1 MARVLVIDDN
11 EDFRK
16 LALLWFDINRIPA
29 EGVGSGRAALEAQR
43 RDPAEVIITD
53 IYMPDLGGVETIK
66 LLRAEFPQVKIIAV
80 TGRPSIDADDALRDA
95 ADAGAARTFRKPL
108 KLDAL
113 VDAVRALMR
122 EHS

>member
-16 LALLWFDINRIPA
+16 LALLWFDINRISA
-29 EGVGSGRAALEAQR
+29 EGVASGRAALEAQR
-43 RDPAEVIITD
+43 RDPAEVIVTD
-53 IYMPDLGGVETIK
+53 IYMPDLDGVETIK

-95 ADAGAARTFRKPL
+95 AEAGAARTFRKPL

>member
-43 RDPAEVIITD
+43 RAPAEVIVTD
-53 IYMPDLGGVETIK
+53 IYMPDLDGVETIK
-66 LLRAEFPQVKIIAV
+66 RLRAEFPEVKIIAV
-80 TGRPSIDADDALRDA
+80 TGRSSLDADDALRDA
-95 ADAGAARTFRKPL
+95 AEAGAARTFRKPL

>member
-29 EGVGSGRAALEAQR
+29 EGVGSGRAALEVQR
-43 RDPAEVIITD
+43 RSPAEVIVTD
-53 IYMPDLGGVETIK
+53 IYMPDLDGVETIK
-66 LLRAEFPQVKIIAV
+66 RLRAEFPEVKIIAV
-80 TGRPSIDADDALRDA
+80 TGRSSLDADDALRDA
-95 ADAGAARTFRKPL
+95 AEAGAARTFRKPL

>member
-16 LALLWFDINRIPA
+16 LALLWFDINRISA
-29 EGVGSGRAALEAQR
+29 EGVANGRAALEAQR
-43 RDPAEVIITD
+43 RDPAEVIVTD